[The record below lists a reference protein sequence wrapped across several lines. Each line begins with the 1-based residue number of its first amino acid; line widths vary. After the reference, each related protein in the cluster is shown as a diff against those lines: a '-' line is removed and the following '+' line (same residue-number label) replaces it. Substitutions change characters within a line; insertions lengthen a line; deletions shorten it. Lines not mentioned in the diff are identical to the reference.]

1 MAKTKKVTVK
11 NEGTAD
17 SIVTPEVKVEAEPTV
32 ETKVEQAIEVK
43 PALRSDAEQLNIYY
57 RLLDAAPKPPEI
69 YKLEDA
75 PAWIDN
81 YTRWYREVQKEC
93 PK

>member
-1 MAKTKKVTVK
+1 MAKTKKLTVQ
-11 NEGTAD
+11 NEGITD
-17 SIVTPEVKVEAEPTV
+17 PIVTPEVKVEAAPVV
-32 ETKVEQAIEVK
+32 EAK
-43 PALRSDAEQLNIYY
+43 PALRSDTEQLNIYY
-57 RLLDAAPKPPEI
+57 RLLDSAPKPPEI

-75 PAWIDN
+75 PAWIDS